1 MTRCAIHSIY
11 LRSIQSATILSK
23 CRSSH
28 ADMNQSQLSKADS
41 KVLAQV
47 FDPESGPDR
56 PEVIIDPYLPAD
68 RHVVDADVLEQLK
81 MREKDA
87 IRLIEQFE
95 KSESRTDHDRQGAYR
110 KALSL
115 LDEIVNQQPCYASVL
130 NNRSQL
136 RRWYFGDRNLLI
148 QARTESESEREVAA
162 RGTLRDLKQCTN
174 LASPLKPA
182 DAVSAAQ
189 GRLLAQA
196 YTQLGALYYAAAKDL
211 NNTPPGNGTVEPI
224 DATIEA
230 WTKED
235 FEEEAS
241 RLFYL
246 GGLYGNEVAKA
257 LAVHTNPQAKL
268 CGNIV
273 KEAMRKEMEMLS

>member
-1 MTRCAIHSIY
+1 
-11 LRSIQSATILSK
+11 
-23 CRSSH
+23 
-28 ADMNQSQLSKADS
+28 MNQSQLSKADS

-68 RHVVDADVLEQLK
+68 RHVIDADTLEKLK
-81 MREKDA
+81 AREKDA
-87 IRLIEQFE
+87 IRLIERFE

-115 LDEIVNQQPCYASVL
+115 LDEIANQQPYYASVL

-148 QARTESESEREVAA
+148 QATTSGEGEREVAA
-162 RGTLRDLKQCTN
+162 RGTLHDLKRCIN
-174 LASPLKPA
+174 LASPSKPT
-182 DAVSAAQ
+182 DAVSAGQ

-211 NNTPPGNGTVEPI
+211 NNTSPGNGAVEPV
-224 DATIEA
+224 DAAIEV
-230 WTKED
+230 WTRED

-268 CGNIV
+268 CGSIV
-273 KEAMRKEMEMLS
+273 KEAMRKEIEMCS